1 MKKSKLLIS
10 HRDSRGVIIDLLEK
24 KTINAITYITIKK
37 NKVRGNHIH
46 KKTTQWI
53 FILDGKIKLFTKK
66 KNQKIKSIT
75 LKKND
80 LLETPPNEAHAFKA
94 IRNSIFLVFTK
105 GPRSGRDYEK
115 DTFRLKEPLV

>member
-66 KNQKIKSIT
+66 KNQKIKTIT

-115 DTFRLKEPLV
+115 DTFHF

>member
-1 MKKSKLLIS
+1 MRKSKLFIS
-10 HRDSRGVIIDLLEK
+10 HRDNRGVIIDLLEK

-46 KKTTQWI
+46 RKTTQWI

-66 KNQKIKSIT
+66 KNQKIKTIT

-94 IRNSIFLVFTK
+94 IKNSIFLVFTK
-105 GPRSGRDYEK
+105 GPRSGRNYEK
-115 DTFRLKEPLV
+115 DTFRLQKPLV